1 MLDSFVQPLLADA
14 EVISALVGLGILIL
28 SVIKQIIDANK
39 KAQPPAPRPQPVV
52 PKAAGAG
59 GGPAAGGAQADP
71 LRNQV
76 EEFLRRAGQPPQAG
90 EAKPAAPPERKAA
103 SEIEVLIDDMS
114 HQRRP
119 LAEPLRPLAP
129 AANAL
134 PSSLPARQLGKVK
147 SERPKSTPRSSR
159 PRRTSVAEHVAEN
172 VARRSRNLAEQASNL
187 GRRIIQEDAQFDEQL
202 KAKFDH
208 AVGTLGSSATTPA
221 QEPTVA
227 DNSPA
232 ANIAAMLANP
242 DGVRQAVLINEI
254 LRRPSERW

>member
-1 MLDSFVQPLLADA
+1 MLHAFVQPLLADA
-14 EVISALVGLGILIL
+14 EVISALVGLGILLL
-28 SVIKQIIDANK
+28 SVIKQIIEANK
-39 KAQPPAPRPQPVV
+39 KAQPAAPQPQPAL

-90 EAKPAAPPERKAA
+90 EAKPAARPERKAA
-103 SEIEVLIDDMS
+103 SEIEVLINEMA
-114 HQRRP
+114 RERPP
-119 LAEPLRPLAP
+119 LAEPLRPLTP
-129 AANAL
+129 AASAP
-134 PSSLPARQLGKVK
+134 PSPSARQPGKDK
-147 SERPKSTPRSSR
+147 SERPRSTPRSPQR
-159 PRRTSVAEHVAEN
+159 RRTSVAEHVAEN
-172 VARRSRNLAEQASNL
+172 VAARSRNLAEQSSHL

-208 AVGTLGSSATTPA
+208 AVGTLGSSATSAA
-221 QEPTVA
+221 QEAPVA
-227 DNSPA
+227 ASSPA